1 MSPLRV
7 RGEPAPDDDFLVIR
21 GDELTEETLRV
32 DAQRTRTRF
41 GEFGVSLMGARDD
54 AELDELART
63 VLRRFRLLTVMTAG
77 ALRRVGLELRPTFRR
92 PHYSVMLAELDEDV
106 ERLLRCEN
114 EIRINPYFDAEEVQP

>member
-1 MSPLRV
+1 MSRLRV
-7 RGEPAPDDDFLVIR
+7 RGEPAPDDDFLVVR

-32 DAQRTRTRF
+32 DAQRTHTRF
-41 GEFGVSLMGARDD
+41 GEFGVSVMGARND

-77 ALRRVGLELRPTFRR
+77 AVRRVGLELRPTFRR